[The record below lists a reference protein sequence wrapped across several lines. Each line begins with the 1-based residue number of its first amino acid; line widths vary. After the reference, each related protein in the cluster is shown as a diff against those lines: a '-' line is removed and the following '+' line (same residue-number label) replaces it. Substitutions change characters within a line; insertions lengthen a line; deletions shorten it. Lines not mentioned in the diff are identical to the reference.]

1 MALIVTGHQRSG
13 TSLLARLL
21 NAHPEVRLTSEFGN
35 FLRVGSPPGR
45 YIRRLLKRWGGLT
58 PAEIDTVM
66 KIAGP
71 TMERLGYC

>member
-35 FLRVGSPPGR
+35 FLRVGAPRSQ
-45 YIRRLLKRWGGLT
+45 YIRRFLKRWGGIVT
-58 PAEIDTVM
+58 RPAT
-66 KIAGP
+66 IAQ
-71 TMERLGYC
+71 